1 MPQLT
6 IAPIEIIIERNFRF
20 TGIRCDERRAKAAAA
35 CYSRFCY
42 YDSLQE
48 QLASI
53 VLSLVKGHFFA
64 DGNKRTAL
72 FTYLLLSELNGLAHI
87 EDTQEL
93 VETFVEL
100 AAGQADVGQCA
111 RLLY

>member
-1 MPQLT
+1 MQIL
-6 IAPIEIIIERNFRF
+6 IAANRRF
-20 TGIRCDERRAKAAAA
+20 TGMACDAQRAAAAAA

-72 FTYLLLSELNGLAHI
+72 FAYLLLSEMNGLAHI
-87 EDTQEL
+87 EDEQEL
-93 VETFVEL
+93 VETFVDL

-111 RLLY
+111 RLLYPAQD